1 MEIAERL
8 KTVLRKSQDLLNI
21 RNAQRAVTSPP
32 SYDAVLL
39 QKHCERLL
47 QPTGTPL
54 HGVAGYLREFDPL
67 IIPPTPEASEKAV
80 QKHLTALSRVND
92 ASTLEYARR
101 SCGGTRRKAY
111 DRHFAHLLTVYEWS
125 WLHQIVYGWE
135 GTSPEIHRLAYETFY
150 SFIALPLRRLKVPLS
165 AFLWHA
171 RVSRSIS
178 RLSQGSSL
186 SERSPEFLFSTLEDM
201 SSYSETDR
209 LEELLRMNDMILDSV
224 VDNLHLHPKMFK
236 ACKKAIAAELRTSIP
251 SGFRS
256 NKFHYLM
263 TDHSAWRRFEKISRD
278 RTSDFEPLRPRT
290 EMHGDANDCTRIASG
305 PRVERLLPDSLAIRQ
320 ELEDNPWS

>member
-125 WLHQIVYGWE
+125 WLHQIADALIDVFE
-135 GTSPEIHRLAYETFY
+135 KRSPRNFEIRP
-150 SFIALPLRRLKVPLS
+150 IRKLRR
-165 AFLWHA
+165 
-171 RVSRSIS
+171 
-178 RLSQGSSL
+178 QQ
-186 SERSPEFLFSTLEDM
+186 T
-201 SSYSETDR
+201 
-209 LEELLRMNDMILDSV
+209 SV
-224 VDNLHLHPKMFK
+224 VMAQQYADSQS
-236 ACKKAIAAELRTSIP
+236 E
-251 SGFRS
+251 
-256 NKFHYLM
+256 
-263 TDHSAWRRFEKISRD
+263 
-278 RTSDFEPLRPRT
+278 
-290 EMHGDANDCTRIASG
+290 G
-305 PRVERLLPDSLAIRQ
+305 PVS
-320 ELEDNPWS
+320 